1 MNARF
6 RVIHFVPDPFS
17 GGRVPIAALVEL
29 GGRVQVAFA
38 ESKWERLLPASARLV
53 ARLIRESLGTRASF
67 DDLPASSGP
76 HAVLGEVRSVPAEV
90 SEPVQWVRGAIFGLG
105 EEIQAEPKPTERRQQ
120 AGLRL
125 LASWKVDQWVK
136 RRYRPDEGS
145 NRFAKVLPEISQ
157 YVLSKAGLLLM
168 EPILVSQPHF
178 TSQLQH
184 IGTSFMAWHHSLEKE
199 SRRDSVHP
207 TFYAYVLSNGDRDR
221 VAEAHD
227 ALRGLATVVDV
238 AAQKERDGLVT
249 AIKRVGQAAA
259 YVH

>member
-17 GGRVPIAALVEL
+17 GGRVPIAALVDL

-38 ESKWERLLPASARLV
+38 ESKWERLLPAGARLV
-53 ARLIRESLGTRASF
+53 ARLIRESLESRASF

-76 HAVLGEVRSVPAEV
+76 HAVLGEVRPVPTDVE
-90 SEPVQWVRGAIFGLG
+90 EPVRWVRVAIFGLG
-105 EEIQAEPKPTERRQQ
+105 EVAEAAPKATERRQQ
-120 AGLRL
+120 AGFRL
-125 LASWKVDQWVK
+125 LTSWKVAQWVK
-136 RRYRPDEGS
+136 RRYRPAEDS
-145 NRFAKVLPEISQ
+145 NRYAKVLPEISQ
-157 YVLSKAGLLLM
+157 YVVSKAGLLLM

-178 TSQLQH
+178 TNQLQH
-184 IGTSFMAWHHSLEKE
+184 VGTSFMAWHHSLEKA
-199 SRRDSVHP
+199 RRDSPRP

-227 ALRGLATVVDV
+227 ALGDLATVVDV
-238 AAQKERDGLVT
+238 AAPKEREGFVST
-249 AIKRVGQAAA
+249 IRKVGQAAV